1 MGWDGMGW
9 VGEYRS
15 AEFGPN
21 PLEISGRDRRELE
34 FEVLCIIW
42 RYDVEA
48 VKAARLPCDT
58 YTLYIVWVK
67 AGAGRQPV
75 AGGTPL

>member
-1 MGWDGMGW
+1 MGW

-34 FEVLCIIW
+34 FEVLCILW

-48 VKAARLPCDT
+48 VKAARSPCDT

-67 AGAGRQPV
+67 AGAGRQSV
-75 AGGTPL
+75 AGGTQL